1 MTTIYDPRTGRTTVA
16 RPAGYRA
23 NSSVSKLNTAI
34 AIGRVLYPYAKK
46 AATAT
51 YKYATKKPAK
61 AAGQSM
67 RTSNRSTAQSTSTS
81 KRTSLRKPMTK
92 AAKAL
97 KLTKAQIEPVIYRWN
112 AVKNF
117 DDNGFYFLSNNT
129 PIAGTRALPLYL
141 YDLTM
146 VPQNP
151 VGSPLVS
158 LIQNVADGRMAFTPR
173 TGLAADGATATS
185 SIIVEKGYTP
195 GGLANLPLTKTMFE
209 SATIKLNCWGCQ
221 AKSTTFTVALVQF
234 KEDEL
239 VPTHETAAIDLAASN
254 VKRTDFFQSLI
265 KKDTFN
271 PISDTGGRFARSM
284 KVIKQ
289 MKFTLDP
296 NSTTDGDADP
306 NVKTI
311 VWSVKFDRLMSY
323 SETTNVLTTAADTLD
338 QADYAV
344 NTGSEWTAQPKKK
357 SRIYLMVRSTNYGAD
372 GVESNV
378 LTPSFD
384 VSIRCRHAIAQ

>member
-1 MTTIYDPRTGRTTVA
+1 
-16 RPAGYRA
+16 
-23 NSSVSKLNTAI
+23 
-34 AIGRVLYPYAKK
+34 
-46 AATAT
+46 
-51 YKYATKKPAK
+51 
-61 AAGQSM
+61 
-67 RTSNRSTAQSTSTS
+67 
-81 KRTSLRKPMTK
+81 MTK